1 MYIRKINTYKDKD
14 MKQTI
19 RLNES
24 ELKRMIAESVRRVLR
39 ESTRPRKRIGRR
51 INEGGH
57 LYHKDED
64 GKVWTNSK
72 KTYRGVPG
80 SVYIWHGAWN
90 DPEVIWKGQSLNV
103 YDIEDGMW
111 STYKDECEENGE
123 QPTDNGF
130 DAWVEAQGT
139 DWIAS
144 QLDDLV
150 WAAQGCP

>member
-1 MYIRKINTYKDKD
+1 MKFNGYLLYINNKERKH
-14 MKQTI
+14 MKRTI
-19 RLNES
+19 RLTES
-24 ELKRMIAESVRRVLR
+24 ELRGIISECVKRAL
-39 ESTRPRKRIGRR
+39 
-51 INEGGH
+51 NEGGH

-64 GKVWTNSK
+64 GNVWTNSK
-72 KTYRGVPG
+72 ETYRGVPG
-80 SVYIWHGAWN
+80 STYIWHGEWA

-111 STYKDECEENGE
+111 STYKEECEENGE

>member
-1 MYIRKINTYKDKD
+1 MKFNRYLLYINNKERKH
-14 MKQTI
+14 MKRTI
-19 RLNES
+19 RLTES
-24 ELKRMIAESVRRVLR
+24 ELRGIISECVKRAL
-39 ESTRPRKRIGRR
+39 
-51 INEGGH
+51 NEGGH

-64 GKVWTNSK
+64 GNVWTNSK
-72 KTYRGVPG
+72 ETYRGVPG
-80 SVYIWHGAWN
+80 STYIWHGEWA

-111 STYKDECEENGE
+111 STYKEECEENGE